1 VDKSEK
7 LIYPELSYKISG
19 ICFAVH
25 NELGRFSREK
35 QYGDLLENSFR
46 EGKIKYQ
53 REFRVGESGNIT
65 DFIIDDKIVLEIKA
79 QKFVFKEDHYQVQR
93 YLKSLGLKL
102 GLIVNFRQS
111 YLKPQRIINSQGE
124 IPRC

>member
-1 VDKSEK
+1 MDKSEK